1 MPAVKLKQET
11 MAKIPRYSE
20 LSLPRQALLR
30 LCQSINH
37 GCIRD
42 LHVRGQEPI
51 FDPSPT
57 VMVEMKL
64 NTDDG
69 ARPELNLADFDLSDE
84 VCRLLRRFDKIKDG
98 KIAELEVR
106 AGIPRRGFVESL

>member
-1 MPAVKLKQET
+1 
-11 MAKIPRYSE
+11 
-20 LSLPRQALLR
+20 
-30 LCQSINH
+30 
-37 GCIRD
+37 
-42 LHVRGQEPI
+42 
-51 FDPSPT
+51 
-57 VMVEMKL
+57 MVEMKL

-106 AGIPRRGFVESL
+106 AGIPRRGFVESLATELLQ